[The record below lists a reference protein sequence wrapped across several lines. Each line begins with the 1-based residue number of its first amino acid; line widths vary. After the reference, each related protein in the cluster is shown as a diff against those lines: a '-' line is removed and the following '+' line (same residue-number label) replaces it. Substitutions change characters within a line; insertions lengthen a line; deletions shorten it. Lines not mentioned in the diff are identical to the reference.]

1 WKYFEVPGNRICW
14 RVDVQLQTQSFVQ
27 SDAFK
32 NSDWGS
38 ESSGSIQEDW
48 RSFKIPLGP
57 DNSYTTVGELIN
69 STDNGNVTK
78 VMLEEKLYTTW
89 HHGRTVLIGDACHKM
104 LPNAGRGA
112 VNAMLDAVILANSL
126 YEIAK
131 NATYPNIRSA
141 FKKYYNERFPQAK
154 SDLES
159 SKRMASLVSG
169 QAWTDNVMRKITF
182 NLMPSSIMKK
192 IYVKTLAYRPQASFL
207 PKVEYRGSGRVD
219 SQKESKRYLQER
231 TTAT

>member
-1 WKYFEVPGNRICW
+1 WRYFEVPGNRICW
-14 RVDVQLQTQSFVQ
+14 RVDVQLQSQSFVR

-48 RSFKIPLGP
+48 RSFKLPLGP
-57 DNSYTTVGELIN
+57 DNSYITIGDLIN
-69 STDNGNVTK
+69 LTENDNVTK

-89 HHGRTVLIGDACHKM
+89 HHGRTVLMGDACHKM

-112 VNAMLDAVILANSL
+112 LNAMLDAVILANSL

-131 NATYPNIRSA
+131 DATYSNVRSA
-141 FKKYYNERFPQAK
+141 FEEYYNERFPQAK
-154 SDLES
+154 AEFES
-159 SKRMASLVSG
+159 SKKMAILHSG
-169 QAWTDNVMRKITF
+169 QTWTDDIMRKIIL
-182 NLMPSSIMKK
+182 NLMPTMVMNK
-192 IYVKTLAYRPQASFL
+192 IFVKTLAYRPQANFL

-219 SQKESKRYLQER
+219 PQKESKRYLQEKA
-231 TTAT
+231 TAI